1 MTHDLDP
8 ETPIRLHKFIPIWKY
23 MDETY
28 ESAGIIISIWTNN
41 RGIRKFPYGKKTC
54 PEPKLELGCLWN
66 GDSCNTSFGP
76 EGSLDHLA

>member
-41 RGIRKFPYGKKTC
+41 LFEKYESGGIRKFPYGKKNMSRT
-54 PEPKLELGCLWN
+54 KTRTGM
-66 GDSCNTSFGP
+66 
-76 EGSLDHLA
+76 SLKWGLMQHFFWT